1 MKYFLSFI
9 LIILSLTSCVST
21 KKLNTKE
28 SISSVINKA
37 RTYIGTP
44 YKWGGS
50 SSKGIDCSG
59 LLVRSFQS
67 IGINIPRTTSEQIY
81 LGKKVNLKKSKEGDL
96 VFFAFG
102 KKKRK
107 VTHVGLISDVK
118 STNNIDFIHAS
129 SSKGVIETK
138 LIKEYYLRRIR
149 SIRRIL

>member
-1 MKYFLSFI
+1 MKYFFSFI

-44 YKWGGS
+44 YKWGGT

-67 IGINIPRTTSEQIY
+67 IEINIPRTTSEQIY
-81 LGKKVNLKKSKEGDL
+81 LGKKINLKKSKEGDL

>member
-1 MKYFLSFI
+1 M
-9 LIILSLTSCVST
+9 SLTSCVST

-81 LGKKVNLKKSKEGDL
+81 LGKKVN
-96 VFFAFG
+96 F
-102 KKKRK
+102 
-107 VTHVGLISDVK
+107 
-118 STNNIDFIHAS
+118 
-129 SSKGVIETK
+129 
-138 LIKEYYLRRIR
+138 
-149 SIRRIL
+149 

>member
-1 MKYFLSFI
+1 MKYSFYII
-9 LIILSLTSCVST
+9 LIIFSLPSCIST
-21 KKLNTKE
+21 KKLNNRE
-28 SISSVINKA
+28 NINSIVNKA

-44 YKWGGS
+44 YKWGGT
-50 SSKGIDCSG
+50 SSKGMDCSG

-67 IGINIPRTTSEQIY
+67 VGINIPRTTSEQIY

-118 STNNIDFIHAS
+118 SNENIDFIHAS
-129 SSKGVIETK
+129 SSKGVIETQ

-149 SIRRIL
+149 VIRRVL

>member
-1 MKYFLSFI
+1 MKYFFSFI

>member
-1 MKYFLSFI
+1 MKYFFSFI

-44 YKWGGS
+44 YKWGGT

-138 LIKEYYLRRIR
+138 LIKEYYLKRIR

>member
-1 MKYFLSFI
+1 MKYFFSFI

-44 YKWGGS
+44 YKWGGA